1 MIRSAL
7 SLAALAT
14 LFATPVLP
22 CSFHGYAP
30 QATFVERL
38 LSSDHI
44 VLARPTEQEPF
55 RYADID
61 VLEGDAEF
69 VEIAQLVDSVTRR
82 KLAANPGD
90 HVLFARDGPY
100 GPWQRVAYVDA
111 AMDQVLNVV
120 MTNLPVWEMGDD
132 FERFSYF
139 ASLLN
144 HPDREVHAL
153 ALREMDLADYGILR
167 SLDLNV
173 EPQRLMSRLNLR
185 FEEDLKP
192 IRVLLLGL
200 GNEPVAPDFF
210 ESGVLDNA
218 NRSGG
223 LLGAYATAMIEHG
236 GPEAVERLVNRHLK
250 NRSLP
255 PISRELLTEAL
266 AIHSSAGEAE
276 TRDAIRVAVG
286 LAVTQDPDLA
296 TMVARHFGA
305 RYDWSQGETISAL
318 MRSGAVKSPIDML
331 LLTQYVSLAR
341 ENTAPV
347 QN

>member
-7 SLAALAT
+7 TLAVLAI
-14 LFATPVLP
+14 LSATPALP
-22 CSFHGYAP
+22 CSFHGYVP

-38 LSSDHI
+38 LGSDHI
-44 VLARPTEQEPF
+44 VLARPTKQKPF
-55 RYADID
+55 SYAEIE
-61 VLEGDAEF
+61 VLEGDTEF

-82 KLAANPGD
+82 RLAANPED
-90 HVLFARDGPY
+90 HVLFARDGAY
-100 GPWQRVAYVDA
+100 GPWQRVAYIDA
-111 AMDQVLNVV
+111 DMGKVLNVV
-120 MTNLPVWEMGDD
+120 MDNLPVWEMGDEI
-132 FERFSYF
+132 ERFSYF
-139 ASLLN
+139 ATLLN
-144 HPDREVHAL
+144 HPNREVHAL
-153 ALREMDLADYGILR
+153 ALRELDIADYDILR

-173 EPQRLMSRLNLR
+173 HPQRLMSRLNLR

-200 GNEPVAPDFF
+200 SNEPVAQGFF
-210 ESGVLDNA
+210 ESGVQANA

-236 GPEAVERLVNRHLK
+236 GPEAVERLVDRHLK

-255 PISRELLTEAL
+255 AISREMLTEAL
-266 AIHSSAGEAE
+266 AIHSSAGDAE

-286 LAVTQDPDLA
+286 LAVSEDSELA

-305 RYDWSQGETISAL
+305 RYDWSQEETISTL

-341 ENTAPV
+341 ENTVPV